1 MRALLVLTY
10 AYMYI
15 HAPMYDYM
23 YVHTPTYTPTCTY
36 VCPRTRTYICPHMLT
51 CAHMY
56 LRTPTYAYICLHMQ
70 QVLKHITGSTFYP
83 KVLKHMP
90 VCICPDMPRIT
101 QRPSNKNE
109 LQNFDA
115 TSCKIIFAP
124 TARQPQ
130 RATTVSCPST
140 RTLAVAFSNCSKPSA
155 STSRGQLASHERP
168 NTTSR

>member
-1 MRALLVLTY
+1 MYLRMPTHAYIYMPTH
-10 AYMYI
+10 AYMCP
-15 HAPMYDYM
+15 H
-23 YVHTPTYTPTCTY
+23 VPTYT
-36 VCPRTRTYICPHMLT
+36 
-51 CAHMY
+51 
-56 LRTPTYAYICLHMQ
+56 YICLHMPTYAASSQ
-70 QVLKHITGSTFYP
+70 THDWQHFSIRRFSNICLYMPTYAEGSQT
-83 KVLKHMP
+83 HA
-90 VCICPDMPRIT
+90 CICPNMPRIT

-124 TARQPQ
+124 AARQPQ

-155 STSRGQLASHERP
+155 STSRGQLANHERP